1 MEAKL
6 KNILKLGVTEEVA
19 NSVVA
24 NNSKIFAAA
33 FTTADYDPK
42 FNYEFFEQ
50 LGDLTINKFIVSY
63 MSRRFPQLRN
73 RNGVNVLA
81 TLRISYGS
89 KNVLS
94 GLSSKYGLDKLV
106 RMTREESLDKTK
118 SRLSVFE
125 DVFEALF
132 GAIEFVFDRDNFPGM
147 GYVFCYRI
155 LTAMFDDLDVKID
168 YESLVDAKT
177 RLNELKAEH
186 KFSLTYRDSRDEAS
200 GMFRSTAVI
209 DASRRGRAR
218 ATLRRAR
225 RSRRRSARS
234 TGSGVR
240 AASPRRCRNVPGARR
255 LQLVNKN
262 IFYYYTSL
270 AMFNLKA
277 DFQI

>member
-81 TLRISYGS
+81 TLRILYGS

-118 SRLSVFE
+118 SMSVFE

-209 DASRRGRAR
+209 DGIAA
-218 ATLRRAR
+218 
-225 RSRRRSARS
+225 
-234 TGSGVR
+234 GSGESNTKKGAQIEASQR
-240 AASPRRCRNVPGARR
+240 AIDWLGRTRGITKEVPERFRVHGD
-255 LQLVNKN
+255 
-262 IFYYYTSL
+262 
-270 AMFNLKA
+270 FNW
-277 DFQI
+277 